1 MVTAQLIQLFVTS
14 LPADPDGIG
23 AILATST
30 ISQRQLDFQ
39 SKTLK
44 MFTRNLS
51 IQAFFSFWIS
61 VSCQP

>member
-1 MVTAQLIQLFVTS
+1 MVSAQLIQLIVTS
-14 LPADPDGIG
+14 LPADPGGIG

-44 MFTRNLS
+44 TCLLE
-51 IQAFFSFWIS
+51 I
-61 VSCQP
+61 